1 MNPDPSAHG
10 QRLGRRCCKKAHLFN
25 HTQISRWLRP
35 RAPKSPQSRSPK
47 NPQKSKRNE
56 PATTRFYVCAGDLW
70 SRLLSTSGGP
80 VPPPPQGPAGSH
92 LPAGPFFLLSFSS
105 RWAVG
110 SAPPPPPHLW
120 AHTSLFVSSHI
131 LSILNGGEGGRGL
144 RSHRRGD
151 EGISGPRS
159 QQHPSCWKGQAPC
172 QQGPRKIHSLSRQ
185 LERWEHTQP
194 LTPKLPARQTL
205 PP

>member
-80 VPPPPQGPAGSH
+80 VPPPPGACRFPFACWAF
-92 LPAGPFFLLSFSS
+92 LPSVLLFQ
-105 RWAVG
+105 VG
-110 SAPPPPPHLW
+110 GGICPPRPPICG
-120 AHTSLFVSSHI
+120 HTSLFVSSHI

-151 EGISGPRS
+151 EGVSGPRS

>member
-80 VPPPPQGPAGSH
+80 VPPPPRGLQVPICLLGLSSFCPS
-92 LPAGPFFLLSFSS
+92 LPGG
-105 RWAVG
+105 RWDL
-110 SAPPPPPHLW
+110 PPPRPPICG
-120 AHTSLFVSSHI
+120 HTSLFVSSHI

-151 EGISGPRS
+151 EGVSGPRS

>member
-1 MNPDPSAHG
+1 MARGWEGDAAKKPTCLTTPRLAGGCGLVPPSHHNPGHQKILKSLRGMNRP
-10 QRLGRRCCKKAHLFN
+10 RLGSMFVRVTYGAASCQQAVA
-25 HTQISRWLRP
+25 Q
-35 RAPKSPQSRSPK
+35 
-47 NPQKSKRNE
+47 
-56 PATTRFYVCAGDLW
+56 Y
-70 SRLLSTSGGP
+70 
-80 VPPPPQGPAGSH
+80 PPPPGACRFPFACWAF
-92 LPAGPFFLLSFSS
+92 LPSVLLF
-105 RWAVG
+105 RVG
-110 SAPPPPPHLW
+110 GGICPPPHLW
-120 AHTSLFVSSHI
+120 AHTSLFVSSEI
-131 LSILNGGEGGRGL
+131 LAILNGGEGGRGL

-151 EGISGPRS
+151 EGVSGPRS

>member
-1 MNPDPSAHG
+1 MARGWEGDAAKKPTCLTTPRLAGGCGLVPPSHHNPGHQKILKSLRGMNRP
-10 QRLGRRCCKKAHLFN
+10 RLGSMFVRVTYGAASCQQVVA
-25 HTQISRWLRP
+25 Q
-35 RAPKSPQSRSPK
+35 
-47 NPQKSKRNE
+47 
-56 PATTRFYVCAGDLW
+56 Y
-70 SRLLSTSGGP
+70 
-80 VPPPPQGPAGSH
+80 PPPPRGLQVPICLLGLSSFCPS
-92 LPAGPFFLLSFSS
+92 LPGG
-105 RWAVG
+105 RWDL
-110 SAPPPPPHLW
+110 PPPRPPICG
-120 AHTSLFVSSHI
+120 HTSLFVSSHI

>member
-1 MNPDPSAHG
+1 MARGWEGDAAKKPTCLTTPRLAGGCGLVPPSHNNPGHQKILKSLRGMNRP
-10 QRLGRRCCKKAHLFN
+10 RLGSMFVRVTYGAASCQQAVAQYPPRPGACRFPFACWAFLPSVLLF
-25 HTQISRWLRP
+25 QVGGGICPPRP
-35 RAPKSPQSRSPK
+35 PI
-47 NPQKSKRNE
+47 
-56 PATTRFYVCAGDLW
+56 CG
-70 SRLLSTSGGP
+70 
-80 VPPPPQGPAGSH
+80 
-92 LPAGPFFLLSFSS
+92 
-105 RWAVG
+105 
-110 SAPPPPPHLW
+110 
-120 AHTSLFVSSHI
+120 HTSLFVSSHI

-151 EGISGPRS
+151 EGVSGPRS